1 MKRTYDESVVADCL
15 KRLKGHL
22 RVTAD
27 DLDTELR
34 AKLLAAVRSAEN
46 QIGTVIVRSSFTGS
60 FDFSSSIY
68 LGAPLVKV
76 ESVGVDGVSLSKG
89 FAVNKRAGTISFDGT
104 VTGAEVAVAWES
116 GLDQI
121 PDDMMAAVLMMAA
134 SFFSNPLD
142 SVQSLP
148 NASANLLRPYRH
160 YEVR

>member
-22 RVTAD
+22 RLTAD
-27 DLDTELR
+27 DLDVELR

-68 LGAPLVKV
+68 LGAPLIEVKSV
-76 ESVGVDGVSLSKG
+76 EVDGVSLSKG
-89 FAVNKRAGTISFDGT
+89 FAVNKRAGTIVFDGT
-104 VTGAEVAVAWES
+104 VSGVEVEVTYEA

-121 PDDMMAAVLMMAA
+121 PDDMMVAVLMIAA
-134 SFFSNPLD
+134 SFFSNPMD